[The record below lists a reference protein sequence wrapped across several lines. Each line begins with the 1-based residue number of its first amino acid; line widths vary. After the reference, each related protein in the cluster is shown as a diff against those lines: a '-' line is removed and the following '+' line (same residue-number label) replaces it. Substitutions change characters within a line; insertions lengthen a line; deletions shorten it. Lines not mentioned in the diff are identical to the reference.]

1 MSRPLPILAVQ
12 TAPVRWDVEATW
24 RKFDAEVR
32 ALRAAYPRTRVLVFP
47 ELYLPAIGGMNE
59 PPPAGYSSR
68 EVAERIPGP
77 LTERLGA
84 LARDV
89 DAWLIPGSVY
99 EHGDDDRIYNSA
111 LAIAPDG
118 SLRARYRKVF
128 PWRPWEASAA
138 GTEFTVFDVDGVG
151 RLGLMICYDGWFPE
165 VSRQL
170 AWLGAE
176 VLVQVTAT
184 STSDREQ
191 EIVLARANAI
201 ANQVYVVN
209 VNMGGRPGPGRS
221 VIVDPEGHVLQ
232 MAGDGEE
239 QLSEVLDLDTVTR
252 VREYGSVGLNRLWEQ
267 LDAEG
272 LGLRLPMYGGATIE
286 PRAMPKEPLGA
297 EPAAAPPEAERVPG

>member
-1 MSRPLPILAVQ
+1 
-12 TAPVRWDVEATW
+12 
-24 RKFDAEVR
+24 
-32 ALRAAYPRTRVLVFP
+32 
-47 ELYLPAIGGMNE
+47 
-59 PPPAGYSSR
+59 
-68 EVAERIPGP
+68 
-77 LTERLGA
+77 
-84 LARDV
+84 
-89 DAWLIPGSVY
+89 
-99 EHGDDDRIYNSA
+99 
-111 LAIAPDG
+111 
-118 SLRARYRKVF
+118 YRKVF
-128 PWRPWEASAA
+128 PWRPWETSAA

-184 STSDREQ
+184 PTSDREQ

-239 QLSEVLDLDTVTR
+239 QLSEVLDLDVVTR

-272 LGLRLPMYGGATIE
+272 PGLPLPMYGGAAIQRRPATRRDSNE
-286 PRAMPKEPLGA
+286 A
-297 EPAAAPPEAERVPG
+297 EPTAAGPDRQRVPGSRESKAPDDETVRSRASR